1 MQVIESYDPLYKRGV
16 GGEVR
21 QWSMQLGQ
29 DGDVFAHRVVSGI
42 TDGKKVESG
51 WSFCEPK
58 NVGRANATTA
68 EEQARAEIA
77 ALYVRKKD
85 RGCFEDINEI
95 DNVPFTKPM
104 LATDWE
110 KVKTKVSVSDGVVLQ
125 PKLDGIRCIARAD
138 GLWTRTGK
146 PIISCDHIFDALR
159 PAFDLYPDLIL
170 DGELYN
176 HELREDFNT
185 ITSVVR
191 KAKPKP
197 EDVEKAARLIQYHVY
212 DIVDE
217 ATAYER
223 QCILGK
229 LGEEFGW
236 ADWKDSM
243 VITVDFV
250 YTETFDQ
257 IDTWYA
263 EWIKEGYEG
272 QMIRLPNVGYEHKR
286 SKTLLKRKEFLS
298 EEFHVLRTE
307 EGNGN
312 WAGMVKRFIFAL
324 PDGRECGAGVRGT
337 QEKLKELFESGNTPD
352 WATVRFF
359 TPTPDGMPRFPVVV
373 DYGWGERSD

>member
-1 MQVIESYDPLYKRGV
+1 MRVIQSYVPLYKRGV
-16 GGEVR
+16 GGEIR
-21 QWSMQLGQ
+21 QWSMELGQ

-42 TDGKKVESG
+42 TDGKKIESG
-51 WSFCEPK
+51 WTTCEPK
-58 NVGRANATTA
+58 NVGRTNATTA

-77 ALYVRKKD
+77 ALYVRKQD

-110 KVKTKVSVSDGVVLQ
+110 KVKAKVSVSDGVVLQ

-159 PAFDLYPDLIL
+159 PAFETFPDLVL

-197 EDVEKAARLIQYHVY
+197 EDVEKAARLIQYHIY

-217 ATAYER
+217 AAASER
-223 QCILGK
+223 QRQLHYIHREAIWGSRADDVVK
-229 LGEEFGW
+229 LV
-236 ADWKDSM
+236 DS
-243 VITVDFV
+243 V
-250 YTETFDQ
+250 YT
-257 IDTWYA
+257 DTVEQVDVFYA

-272 QMIRLPNVGYEHKR
+272 QMIRLSNSGYEHKR
-286 SKTLLKRKEFLS
+286 SKALLKRKEFLS
-298 EEFHVLRTE
+298 EEFRVLRTE

-312 WAGMVKRFIFAL
+312 WAGMVKRFIFEL
-324 PDGRECGAGVRGT
+324 PDGRECGSGVRGT
-337 QEKLKELFESGNTPD
+337 QEKLKELFESENTPD